1 LDGPFTNPDIGAITD
16 DLRQL
21 VVKAAN
27 LGHVKPAEIDPD
39 LPLYRDGLG
48 LDSIDILELVVHVE
62 RRYGLKIRNDDAGR
76 VALRTIRSL
85 AEVTQRH
92 LQGATRAER

>member
-1 LDGPFTNPDIGAITD
+1 MEGPFNNSDLGAITD
-16 DLRQL
+16 DLREL

-27 LGHVKPAEIDPD
+27 LGHVRPHEIDAD
-39 LPLYRDGLG
+39 MPLYKDGLG

-76 VALRTIRSL
+76 VALRNIRSL
-85 AEVTQRH
+85 AEVAQRH
-92 LQGATRAER
+92 LQGATREG